1 MGLDNASDIQAFL
14 KTNGISGNLEKI
26 EKYLKIINPPESLT
40 GLDSDYKTY
49 QQLIKD
55 KNPDVKNMTWLEYKQ
70 MIYNLEHPPA
80 GDAGQFKQFFPDV
93 DLTTPAGQ
101 QQFLDWKERM
111 AEAGR
116 EPTESDLLKFAFRDM
131 NTKLDSVKGD
141 DGFISPDDWNEAKNL
156 WINKGLKAE
165 DFIKQ
170 FSDYINPAHPQD
182 YGTREMNYIRRVGEE
197 IPLNPFE

>member
-1 MGLDNASDIQAFL
+1 LANASR
-14 KTNGISGNLEKI
+14 S
-26 EKYLKIINPPESLT
+26 
-40 GLDSDYKTY
+40 
-49 QQLIKD
+49 QQLEFLFREAPAPEIK
-55 KNPDVKNMTWLEYKQ
+55 E
-70 MIYNLEHPPA
+70 
-80 GDAGQFKQFFPDV
+80 FKQFFPEV
-93 DLTTPAGQ
+93 DIKTPAGQ
-101 QQFLDWKERM
+101 QQFLDWKARM
-111 AEAGR
+111 GAAGR